1 MADKDDAVVEELI
14 NLLRL
19 ERDVIRKA
27 EFEALTALVA
37 RKEALL
43 MQVKDFPAQKLKRA
57 HEMSRQNQR
66 LLSAALKGIRA
77 AQIRLSA
84 IQKAA
89 HSFGSYD
96 KSGRPQRIVG
106 TQGSIEK
113 RA

>member
-1 MADKDDAVVEELI
+1 MAEKDDAVIEELI
-14 NLLRL
+14 DLLRI

-27 EFEALTALVA
+27 EFDAMADIAA
-37 RKEALL
+37 RKESLL
-43 MQVKDFPAQKLKRA
+43 LQVKDIPAQKLRRA